1 MLVALILA
9 CTASE
14 SKDSDSGGTPALEP
28 TFTNVQAEVF
38 SKSCAFSTCHAA
50 GGAGGLSLP
59 DAATSYT
66 ELVGIPS
73 DQVAEFMRV
82 EAGNPAGSY
91 LYMKLTED
99 SRITDDPMP
108 PSGVLL
114 EAEKLALIE
123 GWIAAGAE
131 NN

>member
-1 MLVALILA
+1 
-9 CTASE
+9 
-14 SKDSDSGGTPALEP
+14 
-28 TFTNVQAEVF
+28 
-38 SKSCAFSTCHAA
+38 
-50 GGAGGLSLP
+50 
-59 DAATSYT
+59 
-66 ELVGIPS
+66 
-73 DQVAEFMRV
+73 MRV

-114 EAEKLALIE
+114 EAEKLALVE

>member
-1 MLVALILA
+1 MWVALILA
-9 CTASE
+9 CTAPGG
-14 SKDSDSGGTPALEP
+14 KDSDSGGTPALEP

-50 GGAGGLSLP
+50 SGSGGLSLP
-59 DAATSYT
+59 DAATSYA
-66 ELVGIPS
+66 ELVGVPS
-73 DQVAEFMRV
+73 EQVPEFMRV

-123 GWIAAGAE
+123 SWIAAGAE